1 MAGLKELRTR
11 IEAIKSTKKIT
22 SAMKMVA
29 AAGLRRA
36 QGLIGKSSAYYESL
50 LRGAQRVAFDLKQ
63 DELTKGITFD
73 VPALLTG
80 SQ

>member
-1 MAGLKELRTR
+1 MAGLKELRNR

-36 QGLIGKSSAYYESL
+36 QGLIAKSDLYQNNLKTVFSL
-50 LRGAQRVAFDLKQ
+50 TPQLQL
-63 DELTKGITFD
+63 
-73 VPALLTG
+73 
-80 SQ
+80 

>member
-1 MAGLKELRTR
+1 MAGLKELRNR

-36 QGLIGKSSAYYESL
+36 QGLIAKSDLYQNNLKTSA
-50 LRGAQRVAFDLKQ
+50 LRLCLFIKTAAMRQIK
-63 DELTKGITFD
+63 
-73 VPALLTG
+73 
-80 SQ
+80 